1 MMTEMHQPTKLEF
14 SQIKEME
21 KKGQQVISQMDNI
34 NELEKELEIQD
45 EDKELSMITKKI
57 NDNLA
62 KTQ

>member
-21 KKGQQVISQMDNI
+21 KKGQQVISQMNNI